1 MSKYVQFDNLLT
13 MYHLWDNLEDWT
25 ICHADRRELRVEW
38 REGKFEKEEIEKK
51 IIYLK
56 FLNCKCNYGN

>member
-1 MSKYVQFDNLLT
+1 

-38 REGKFEKEEIEKK
+38 REAK
-51 IIYLK
+51 L
-56 FLNCKCNYGN
+56 